1 MRIWNFKY
9 PYLKTS
15 VTSEPNEMNFL
26 SIVSGNTLRIPTA
39 SIYNNHDAIIIII
52 STSQIAPAS
61 DPLPKT
67 PPSPIQR
74 DHLPLRLHDQS
85 NMHPRTLHRL
95 QRNDRQ
101 TRLARNDGG
110 SSQLL
115 PCGGWLYVSY
125 QVDGVGEECSRTTWK
140 AVGWC
145 VWVGGKGWWRLW
157 CSEEYTCD
165 IGGYERWETDCS
177 ALYSLCCTCHVSCNT
192 HYLASSSITVASL
205 NQGRRYAPN
214 HCREM

>member
-1 MRIWNFKY
+1 MKGEIDDHFNRQNVTHVSPVSCRLKSHPLLVIHKKHLIIILMRIWNFKY
-9 PYLKTS
+9 PCLKTS

-67 PPSPIQR
+67 PPPPIQR

-115 PCGGWLYVSY
+115 PCGG
-125 QVDGVGEECSRTTWK
+125 
-140 AVGWC
+140 
-145 VWVGGKGWWRLW
+145 
-157 CSEEYTCD
+157 
-165 IGGYERWETDCS
+165 
-177 ALYSLCCTCHVSCNT
+177 
-192 HYLASSSITVASL
+192 
-205 NQGRRYAPN
+205 
-214 HCREM
+214 